1 MSGGNCP
8 ETPRQKMIGMM
19 YLMLTAMLALNVS
32 GDLLNAFILVDK
44 SIKSSCKTVE
54 EKNKILYYNF
64 EQANAQN
71 PKRVNDKYQA
81 ALQVKA
87 HADSLYN
94 KIYGYKKLMIL
105 KADGPEF
112 TPDSFLST
120 SNQDI
125 AAQVMMVESGGDR
138 SKDLKK
144 SIEEYRDFL
153 ISVVEGD
160 EGMKRNVES
169 MLSTQDPPNLDGT
182 KPTWESQQFEH
193 LPLAATMGLMSN
205 MQANVRNTEADVVT
219 FLYKK
224 IDEASFKFNAIK
236 ALAIPESNYVLRGGQ
251 YKADIM
257 LAAYDDTMEP
267 IVTIGDNKLP
277 VEAGCGKY
285 VVAASAVGSKK
296 YTARIE
302 IPDPITGELRPY
314 TVDAEYEVGEPS
326 VVVSPTKMNVAY
338 IGVDNPMAISAAG
351 ISSSDLKV
359 TATGGSITKSKDGY
373 IAKPTKG
380 AKELIISVSADINGK
395 HQNLGST
402 KFRVKTVPDPK
413 PSLYKDRETRGGIA
427 VSEWKG
433 MQGLFGFM
441 KDFDFDLPVKVTSF
455 TLSTMQGGFT
465 VSEKSN
471 GAAFSSAQ
479 KSLISKATQGK
490 KYYIENIDVS
500 VAGETRHLTESLI
513 VTLR

>member
-54 EKNKILYYNF
+54 EKNKTLYYNF

-71 PKRVNDKYQA
+71 PKRVNDKYQL
-81 ALQVKA
+81 ALQVRA
-87 HADSLYN
+87 HADSLYS
-94 KIYGYKKLMIL
+94 KIYDYKKLMVL

-125 AAQVMMVESGGDR
+125 AAQVMMVESGGAR
-138 SKDLKK
+138 SRDLKQ
-144 SIEEYRDFL
+144 SIIDYRDFL
-153 ISVVEGD
+153 LKIVEGD
-160 EGMKRNVES
+160 EAMSRNVSS
-169 MLSTQDPPNLDGT
+169 MLSTQDPPDLDGT

-205 MQANVRNTEADVVT
+205 MQASVRNTEADVVT

-224 IDEASFKFNAIK
+224 IDEASFKFNAIT

-251 YKADIM
+251 YKANIM

-267 IVTIGDNKLP
+267 IVTIGDSKLP

-285 VVAASAVGSKK
+285 VVAASSVGTKK

-302 IPDPITGELRPY
+302 IPDPVTGEPRPY

-338 IGVDNPMAISAAG
+338 VGVDNPMEISAAG
-351 ISSSDLKV
+351 IPSSDLKV
-359 TATGGSITKSKDGY
+359 SATGGTISKSGSGF
-373 IAKPTKG
+373 IARPQRG
-380 AKELIISVSADINGK
+380 AKELVISVSANVNGK
-395 HQNLGST
+395 TQNLGSR

-413 PSLYKDRETRGGIA
+413 PSLYKGKETKGS
-427 VSEWKG
+427 VPLSEWRT
-433 MQGLFGFM
+433 MQGVYAYM
-441 KDFDFDLPVKVTSF
+441 KDFDFDLPVQVTKF
-455 TLSTMQGGFT
+455 TMSTNQGGFDVNT
-465 VSEKSN
+465 TSN
-471 GAAFSSAQ
+471 GAAFSAEQ
-479 KSLISKATQGK
+479 KALVSKATSGK
-490 KYYIENIDVS
+490 KFYIEDIEVS
-500 VAGETRHLTESLI
+500 VAGEKRKLSESLN
-513 VTLR
+513 VTIR